1 MRAIRIDRHGGP
13 EVMDVAELPD
23 PVPGPGEAL
32 VRVAVAGVNYMDV
45 GARQIGGRGWD
56 APSVLGVEGAGE
68 VLALGEGAAAGDGP
82 EGLAV
87 GDRVAWFYHP
97 GSYAELAAIPVTSLV
112 RVPGGVDDET
122 AAAVMMQGL
131 SAHHF
136 TTETYAVRPGDTA
149 VVHAAAGGVGLML
162 TRMVKARGGTVI
174 GLVSREDKAAAAEE
188 AGADHV
194 LVHSGGGFEDRVRE
208 LTGGKGADVVYDG
221 AGTATFRSSQL
232 ALRPHGVHA
241 YYGPFMGVPSFS
253 VTDLPNSILL
263 SYPMVQHHV
272 RTPEAL
278 RRRSAEVFAMLADGR
293 IGVRVGGRYPLA
305 GAATAHADLESRRTT
320 GKLLLI
326 P

>member
-1 MRAIRIDRHGGP
+1 MHAIRIGEHGGP
-13 EVMDVAELPD
+13 EVMEWTELPD
-23 PVPGPGEAL
+23 PLPAPGEAL
-32 VRVAVAGVNYMDV
+32 VRPAAIGVNYMDV
-45 GARQIGGRGWD
+45 GARETGGPGWQ
-56 APSVLGVEGAGE
+56 PPFVLGVEGAGR
-68 VLALGEGAAAGDGP
+68 VVALGQGV

-87 GDRVAWFYHP
+87 GDRVAWYYHP
-97 GSYAELAAIPVTSLV
+97 GSYAELAAIPAQRLVKVPAAVT
-112 RVPGGVDDET
+112 DET

-131 SAHHF
+131 TANHF

-162 TRMVKARGGTVI
+162 TQMVKARGGTVI
-174 GLVSREDKAAAAEE
+174 GLVSREEKAAVAKE

-194 LVHSGGGFEDRVRE
+194 LVSSGGGFEDRVRE
-208 LTGGKGADVVYDG
+208 LTGGEGAHVVYDG
-221 AGTATFRSSQL
+221 AGAPTFRSSQL

-241 YYGPFMGVPSFS
+241 YYGPFMGVPSLA

-263 SYPMVQHHV
+263 SYPLVRDHV

-278 RRRSAEVFAMLADGR
+278 ARRSAEVFAMLEDGR
-293 IGVRVGGRYPLA
+293 VTVRIGGRYALA
-305 GAATAHADLESRRTT
+305 DAAAAHADLASRRTT